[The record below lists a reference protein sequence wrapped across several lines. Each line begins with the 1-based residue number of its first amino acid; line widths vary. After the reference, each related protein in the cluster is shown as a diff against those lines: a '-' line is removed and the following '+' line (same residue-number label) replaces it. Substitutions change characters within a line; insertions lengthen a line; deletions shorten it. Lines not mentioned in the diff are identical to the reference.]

1 MVESER
7 EREERKGW
15 ECVVRVRVFAMRAAA
30 YELDD
35 CAGETDPFGRSLSD
49 PEPPPPLASPPESE
63 PLSESREFVSAEA
76 VARSEPSP

>member
-1 MVESER
+1 M
-7 EREERKGW
+7 
-15 ECVVRVRVFAMRAAA
+15 CVLAMRAAA